1 MDNGV
6 TMSWQSKKS
15 LSGAAALMLL
25 GIAALLFGAKWLALL
40 IPLAL
45 VVYSSVQ
52 HSNGARRRI

>member
-1 MDNGV
+1 
-6 TMSWQSKKS
+6 MSLQSKKS

-45 VVYSSVQ
+45 LVYSSLQ
-52 HSNGARRRI
+52 HSKGASRRI